1 MKLPSRL
8 TRLRLTLSSPGY
20 ARAALLRRILS
31 IALLCAAAVV
41 ALLGR
46 RENPEVAVFAHDVAA
61 GSVLTAAD
69 VDTRTFP
76 ASQIPAAI
84 RVGGSTTVDD
94 LVGRV
99 VVAAGSEGEVITES
113 RLLGP
118 TLTSQIVSENT
129 QDFSL
134 GPPHMVP
141 LQLAEPEIAALLH
154 HGDTVDIVT
163 AVDSNARSD
172 ARADARAD
180 AADTADPAGA
190 ASAAGVAA
198 DAHESATQGGLAGDS
213 GGQSSL
219 IATGA
224 RVITTNTAGKDS
236 AGSGNASILIALPA
250 AKAQKVASASLSMP
264 LTVVITGERA
274 TVGAGGQE
282 QRNQ

>member
-1 MKLPSRL
+1 MKLSSRL

-154 HGDTVDIVT
+154 HGDTVDIIT
-163 AVDSNARSD
+163 AADSNARSD

-180 AADTADPAGA
+180 AADPAGA

-198 DAHESATQGGLAGDS
+198 DAHESTTQGGLAGDS

-282 QRNQ
+282 QP

>member
-1 MKLPSRL
+1 MKLSSRL

-20 ARAALLRRILS
+20 ARAALLRRTLS

-163 AVDSNARSD
+163 AADSNARSD

-180 AADTADPAGA
+180 AADPAGA

-282 QRNQ
+282 QP

>member
-1 MKLPSRL
+1 MKLSSRL

-163 AVDSNARSD
+163 AADSNARSD

-180 AADTADPAGA
+180 AADPAGA